1 LYTSQLKPVGDIVN
15 DFPKLTIDEIL
26 NGRKRPQKS
35 IPICLR
41 LDVMA
46 EIEELERRINTA
58 RGNAVDDM
66 RMVAGEDDTAA
77 FADRIREL
85 EAEARQYTIDL
96 RVQAVDRTE
105 WSAAVA
111 VRTETDDNGDQK
123 LDMAGV
129 VEDVLFM
136 PGTVVSPEMT
146 KDQLRNLIAGLSDG
160 QWERVMK
167 DVFDLNRRTV
177 DVGKSLTASLV
188 TQPRNEK
195 PAPDAK

>member
-1 LYTSQLKPVGDIVN
+1 VGDIVN

>member
-1 LYTSQLKPVGDIVN
+1 MS